1 MENSVLDCVRFKVL
15 CLENQSG
22 GKGSPEAGLILL
34 DIQKV
39 RAFLVVLI

>member
-15 CLENQSG
+15 FLENQSG
-22 GKGSPEAGLILL
+22 RKGSPEAGLIFL